1 MNILAILAVVMV
13 MVDAAVVITGT
24 FFILVSREDKIS
36 REKRNGGEIY
46 R

>member
-1 MNILAILAVVMV
+1 MNICAIIVSVMILL
-13 MVDAAVVITGT
+13 DAAVVITGT
-24 FFILVSREDKIS
+24 FFILASREDKIS

>member
-24 FFILVSREDKIS
+24 FFILANHEEKIS